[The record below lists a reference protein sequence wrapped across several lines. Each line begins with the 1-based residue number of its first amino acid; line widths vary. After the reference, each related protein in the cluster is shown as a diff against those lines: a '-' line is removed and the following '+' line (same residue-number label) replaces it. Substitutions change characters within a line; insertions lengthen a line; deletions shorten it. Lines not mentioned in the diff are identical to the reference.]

1 PTFEAVGAVQQTGS
15 WVAAVPPGLD
25 AETEQ
30 TVGLAPTAPEQID
43 WLSQEAAQAPPGSR
57 FLAYRQD
64 RRPASLTLRL
74 RRLEPRLRATG
85 LTVVSLRETSV
96 AYITQLN
103 WTIEQAGVSRLVFSA
118 PDWLGQ
124 DLDVQ
129 GAGVRQV
136 EPGPA
141 ENGRRRFVVALD
153 REILGRYTLHLVQNL
168 PLPADANL
176 RFPRTTA
183 EGVEAFDAFA
193 VLQNLSP
200 DQLDRRDD
208 PALKVEA
215 IGVDQAPAGLS
226 PFVRRTAMEVFR
238 LVGTAGELSWR
249 MRSSEKV
256 EALSASVNLA
266 ELVMVV
272 EADRRYRA
280 QANYRVANRNE
291 QFLTLEFPEDCQ
303 VWSVF
308 VAGQP
313 ARPARSMRDGKQVVL
328 APLPKT
334 AAGDFS
340 AVVEVVYTGALPAAA
355 FTAPVVGSAV
365 GGLAADWAVPTPR
378 VVGLPVAETQWTLYL
393 PRDFN
398 YGWFRGTLEEV
409 DGGALDLNR
418 AAAVYREA
426 FRLVGEA
433 NYGKGTAKGRA
444 RDNLMEL
451 KQRGIQPSTS
461 ATQAAAVRNKEKF
474 IELQQ
479 RVQSEASQLSQAI
492 EQLEKQPAAPGAG
505 PVRWD
510 EFFDAPAAQPQ
521 QPTNENLFRT
531 PQQQLGKSVA
541 DYEEKNVRYRL
552 NRRLESQTANLN
564 WMVKQQSDQL
574 KNAEVEQLR
583 EQVAAQEQAGSSFGS
598 ILGGSQTRGGD
609 AGKKKAMAGRYDS
622 NQAHWYLQNRFGQL
636 GDNSDKRGSAKDA
649 A

>member
-1 PTFEAVGAVQQTGS
+1 DGAADWSLAGKGADRRLVLRGARPWTGTIKVRLGLFLPAPTDDARKTLAVPEVAPVDAEREVGQLLVAADPSLEVAVRESPTLARTSREQYCGPQPEAHPLLNGAAADPVLAAYRYAARPVRLAFDVARRAGRLNATVGVLAVLEAERVRTVGRLRLTQTGAPLVAARVQLPAGFQVNAVDVPGDIRWAVVGDDPKLPVLELERLGKSDAPSAGAEEAIEVRVDGWVARAAGASVTLPTFEAVGAVQQTGS

-313 ARPARSMRDGKQVVL
+313 ARPARSMRDG
-328 APLPKT
+328 
-334 AAGDFS
+334 
-340 AVVEVVYTGALPAAA
+340 
-355 FTAPVVGSAV
+355 
-365 GGLAADWAVPTPR
+365 
-378 VVGLPVAETQWTLYL
+378 
-393 PRDFN
+393 
-398 YGWFRGTLEEV
+398 
-409 DGGALDLNR
+409 
-418 AAAVYREA
+418 
-426 FRLVGEA
+426 
-433 NYGKGTAKGRA
+433 
-444 RDNLMEL
+444 
-451 KQRGIQPSTS
+451 
-461 ATQAAAVRNKEKF
+461 
-474 IELQQ
+474 
-479 RVQSEASQLSQAI
+479 
-492 EQLEKQPAAPGAG
+492 
-505 PVRWD
+505 
-510 EFFDAPAAQPQ
+510 
-521 QPTNENLFRT
+521 
-531 PQQQLGKSVA
+531 
-541 DYEEKNVRYRL
+541 
-552 NRRLESQTANLN
+552 
-564 WMVKQQSDQL
+564 
-574 KNAEVEQLR
+574 
-583 EQVAAQEQAGSSFGS
+583 
-598 ILGGSQTRGGD
+598 
-609 AGKKKAMAGRYDS
+609 
-622 NQAHWYLQNRFGQL
+622 
-636 GDNSDKRGSAKDA
+636 
-649 A
+649 